1 MTRPRQA
8 PRRRLTPRAAATL
21 GLAFLAAAIG
31 APAASAVSAQLKE
44 EFAPFLDC
52 PTATATV
59 CTVAQTTSGEFKM
72 GSKDVPI
79 EKTITLQGGLPIS
92 SLQDQQ
98 FVPARD
104 GDTLISPAQKV
115 PGGLLGIGLLEGIGG
130 EVTATATLAGPA
142 SDIVV
147 NQFFLAEGGGTA
159 VVLPL
164 KIKLDNPLLGS
175 ECSIGS
181 DSEPVVLHLVDASKG
196 TLTDIAKGKITK
208 ISGNSLEDHTFAVPA
223 AKNCGLSTV
232 LVNLLAGLPSA
243 AGHNKAV
250 MSGSFQQ
257 TAATW
262 AQKYVVGPQ
271 EKKEA
276 KEEKEREKRERK
288 EEKERAK

>member
-1 MTRPRQA
+1 M
-8 PRRRLTPRAAATL
+8 AAVA
-21 GLAFLAAAIG
+21 
-31 APAASAVSAQLKE
+31 APAASAVNAQLKE

-59 CTVAQTTSGEFKM
+59 CTAAQTTSGEFKM

-79 EKTITLQGGLPIS
+79 EQAIALQGGLPIS

-98 FVPARD
+98 FIPARD
-104 GDTLISPAQKV
+104 GNTLISPAQKV

-130 EVTATATLAGPA
+130 EVQATATLAGPA
-142 SDIVV
+142 TGIVV
-147 NQFFLAEGGGTA
+147 NQYFLAEGGGTA

-175 ECSIGS
+175 ECLIGS
-181 DSEPVVLHLVDASKG
+181 DSEPVVLHLVDADKG

-208 ISGNSLEDHTFAVPA
+208 ISGNSLEDHSFAVPA

-232 LVNLLAGLPSA
+232 LVNLLAGLPSS

-250 MSGSFQQ
+250 MNGSFEQ
-257 TAATW
+257 TAAAW

-276 KEEKEREKRERK
+276 KEKKERERREKK
-288 EEKERAK
+288 EERERAK